1 MNDQP
6 GALPADQRPFDDTPV
21 HTADLPETP
30 IRDRNIPAEAWVEA
44 PQALLSAGDDL
55 SQVRIAYKRRLGA
68 WLLWRAGPARGA
80 DARYVAV
87 HADDPD
93 RVLTFRLHP
102 DGSGSGVGPHGATHR
117 RFRSWKQALH
127 GGGDPL
133 AGRPW
138 FLLWA

>member
-1 MNDQP
+1 MVNDQP

-44 PQALLSAGDDL
+44 PRALLSAGDDL
-55 SQVRIAYKRRLGA
+55 GEVRIACKRRLGA

-127 GGGDPL
+127 GGGDPPADRL
-133 AGRPW
+133 
-138 FLLWA
+138 

>member
-44 PQALLSAGDDL
+44 PLALLSAGDDL
-55 SQVRIAYKRRLGA
+55 GEVRIAYKRRLGPGCSGGP
-68 WLLWRAGPARGA
+68 GPARGA

-102 DGSGSGVGPHGATHR
+102 DGSGSGVGAPHGATHR

-127 GGGDPL
+127 GGGDPP
-133 AGRPW
+133 ADRP
-138 FLLWA
+138 